1 MCTTVA
7 FQRVNLAATIR
18 DDDRVFLR
26 SHITTVGSRGDSAN
40 RIPLSFTD
48 ENERTARG
56 PERERR
62 KHPWTV
68 PAHQRLRLQRW
79 NSLAP
84 WNNAICIPILWAR
97 RATTDRRV
105 SFLSADTI
113 RDDGL
118 PFREAFVTSP
128 IVIFELNAICCYIK
142 NSISR
147 IARE

>member
-1 MCTTVA
+1 MCLAAA
-7 FQRVNLAATIR
+7 FQRVNLAATIH

-26 SHITTVGSRGDSAN
+26 PHITTVGSRGDSAN
-40 RIPLSFTD
+40 RIPLSFTG
-48 ENERTARG
+48 ENERIAKAREG
-56 PERERR
+56 ARDRR

-97 RATTDRRV
+97 KATADRRV
-105 SFLSADTI
+105 SFLSANTV

-118 PFREAFVTSP
+118 PFQEALVTNQ
-128 IVIFELNAICCYIK
+128 IVIFELQC
-142 NSISR
+142 NSSLHEKI
-147 IARE
+147 IPYE